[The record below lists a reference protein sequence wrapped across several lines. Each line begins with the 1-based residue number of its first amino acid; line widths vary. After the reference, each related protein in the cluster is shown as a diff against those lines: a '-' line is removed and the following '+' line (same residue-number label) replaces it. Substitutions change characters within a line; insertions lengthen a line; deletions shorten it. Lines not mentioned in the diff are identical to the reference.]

1 MCGHTHKPAQS
12 APWASGSQ
20 SSRGSSRHTWP
31 GTLQGKPAKPPQIS
45 SFTQMPSPSQGGPQ
59 PGLSGSGMHVSPLS
73 QENWLARPPP
83 QGLWVG
89 SGRGGCVDVD
99 IGFLVWSL
107 VVSVFTS
114 LGGHFCPDALAG
126 VFFGYFPLRN
136 GGRKSKRTCFAGFLP
151 PHFL

>member
-1 MCGHTHKPAQS
+1 
-12 APWASGSQ
+12 
-20 SSRGSSRHTWP
+20 
-31 GTLQGKPAKPPQIS
+31 
-45 SFTQMPSPSQGGPQ
+45 
-59 PGLSGSGMHVSPLS
+59 MHVSPLS